1 MRLKKNIPMKKKQF
15 VSVFIAFVMVLAGCK
30 DSEMGPLAT
39 NGDKPG
45 VITNV
50 RVENMAGGAKIT
62 YTLPSDEDVLYVLA
76 EYPSTAGGTRITKAS
91 SYTNYVVLDGFADV
105 QPREVT
111 LYVVNRS
118 ENRSESVTV
127 TIQPLKA
134 NLHSVFESLE
144 VRETFG
150 GVNATFTNEQEDEY
164 IFYTMTKDE
173 GGSWIPYDRL
183 YTNSKNRDYSVRGLA
198 SEPTDFA
205 FFFTDKWQNSSDTLF
220 ASLTPLFET
229 QLDKALWKHH
239 PLPGD
244 TYIPEFDSWRIQNL
258 WDGTTANIFY
268 VKPNLEGLVLPN
280 WFTIDLGQEAKFS
293 RIRVNQLSHHDDW
306 MFSSGAP
313 RVFEIYG
320 SNDPP
325 SDGSWN
331 NWTLLSTYES
341 QKPSGSPLGSLT
353 NEDRAVAIAG
363 EDFTFPI
370 DIDSYRYIR
379 FKTNRTY
386 GGNTNVM
393 ISELTFWGQPMN

>member
-91 SYTNYVVLDGFADV
+91 SYTNYVVLDGFADT

-118 ENRSESVTV
+118 ENRSEPVSVA
-127 TIQPLKA
+127 IQPLKA
-134 NLHSVFESLE
+134 NLHFVFESLE

-150 GVNATFTNEQEDEY
+150 GVNATFTNEQEGEY

-173 GGSWIPYDRL
+173 GGSWVPYDRL

-198 SEPTDFA
+198 SEPTEFA

-258 WDGTTANIFY
+258 WDGTTTNIFY

-293 RIRVNQLSHHDDW
+293 RIRVNQLSHHDSW
-306 MFSSGAP
+306 MFASGAP

-370 DIDSYRYIR
+370 EIGSYRYIR